1 MITRVTEAKIQ
12 KQNQNGFDIGRKR
25 YINRDISIHIHTYTH
40 TKKLITCR
48 TDIAK
53 RFIDMSD
60 DDGKQIAQQ
69 NRTPSMYVS
78 MLIWNVMKVF
88 YVKLSTYVSS
98 SITFSSL
105 RRRSSSREVE
115 EDFICRKN
123 VNGFPLTCFF
133 YPSFS
138 IAFQI
143 LRPWSSNNS
152 RSWRRCGHRRWQYPF
167 SSETSDSLWIGCLL
181 FHYLPVGFFSV
192 SIGFG

>member
-88 YVKLSTYVSS
+88 YVKLSTYGSS

-115 EDFICRKN
+115 GYFICRKKRQRFSPN
-123 VNGFPLTCFF
+123 LLLLSIVLDCFSNTPTMVF
-133 YPSFS
+133 EQQQVVAQVWSQTMVVP
-138 IAFQI
+138 FQ
-143 LRPWSSNNS
+143 L
-152 RSWRRCGHRRWQYPF
+152 
-167 SSETSDSLWIGCLL
+167 
-181 FHYLPVGFFSV
+181 
-192 SIGFG
+192 